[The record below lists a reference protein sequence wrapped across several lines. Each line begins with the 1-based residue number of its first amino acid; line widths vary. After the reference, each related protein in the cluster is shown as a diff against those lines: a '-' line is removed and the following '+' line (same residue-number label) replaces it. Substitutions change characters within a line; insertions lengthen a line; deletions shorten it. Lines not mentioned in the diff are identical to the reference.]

1 MSVVS
6 LSQSK
11 VYQLINKVLN
21 ILVRREF
28 GKHYTVRLNSL
39 CFLSNRSNATN
50 PPTCSEIVLIKSKK
64 QIDFNELLLIQ
75 KFITFN
81 INSAQLC
88 IDSNWFI
95 EVDYIKLV
103 II

>member
-1 MSVVS
+1 MNEGLEAFKSEDKVKQICGCNLLEFVDENTDAMFLPVS
-6 LSQSK
+6 SSWGWGTWQR
-11 VYQLINKVLN
+11 VW
-21 ILVRREF
+21 
-28 GKHYTVRLNSL
+28 
-39 CFLSNRSNATN
+39 
-50 PPTCSEIVLIKSKK
+50 K

-75 KFITFN
+75 KFLTFN

-88 IDSNWFI
+88 IDSNCFI